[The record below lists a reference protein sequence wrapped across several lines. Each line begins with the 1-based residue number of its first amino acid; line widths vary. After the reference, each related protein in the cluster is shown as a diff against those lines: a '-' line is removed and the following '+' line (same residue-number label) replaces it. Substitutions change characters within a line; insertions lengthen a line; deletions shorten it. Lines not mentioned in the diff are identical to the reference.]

1 LAIFSLMALAF
12 DLPFLQMLAYGAVF
26 ELHTSFLQ
34 SRVFSRLAG
43 ELTYTPRPAPGEI
56 VFPESGPH
64 NLRQGFN
71 RLPEFSSRLGA
82 QGYRIVQQA
91 HFSPRL
97 IRYAER
103 STSPPFHE
111 KTQSGLTILDR
122 HGVPIYNATRSARP
136 SVTCRSINGTATL
149 NTGV

>member
-1 LAIFSLMALAF
+1 MALAF

-103 STSPPFHE
+103 GTAKTDESRVFHLFAIYSCTCDSPWRQPILHASAY
-111 KTQSGLTILDR
+111 SG
-122 HGVPIYNATRSARP
+122 TRLSARQSECIP
-136 SVTCRSINGTATL
+136 FSP
-149 NTGV
+149 